1 MTCENL
7 KEVLPAT
14 MSSKTKAMGLEHAA
28 KKQKVHS
35 AADDMTNLDVWLR
48 SGIATQDPEDKLT
61 LEERLQYSQV
71 LNDWIVDLRS
81 VSRRRWLKE
90 YLHRQTLL
98 DVEYKSHTELY
109 EKHCNW
115 QLLFLMTVLECDM
128 PIAESFYY
136 NYPEAPLD
144 ETQIL

>member
-1 MTCENL
+1 M
-7 KEVLPAT
+7 A
-14 MSSKTKAMGLEHAA
+14 SKTKAMDLQHAA
-28 KKQKVHS
+28 KKQKIHS

-48 SGIATQDPEDKLT
+48 SAIATGDPDDKLT

-81 VSRRRWLKE
+81 ISRRRWLKE
-90 YLHRQTLL
+90 YLYRRTLL
-98 DVEYKSHTELY
+98 DAEYKSQTELY

-128 PIAESFYY
+128 PIAESFYHH
-136 NYPEAPLD
+136 YPEAPLD
-144 ETQIL
+144 ENQILHGVHTQ